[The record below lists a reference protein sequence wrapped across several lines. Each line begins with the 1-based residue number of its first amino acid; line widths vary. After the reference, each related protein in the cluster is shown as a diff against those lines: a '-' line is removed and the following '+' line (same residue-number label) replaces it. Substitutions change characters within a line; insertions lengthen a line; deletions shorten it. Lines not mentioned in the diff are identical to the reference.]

1 MDVARA
7 RVGRAEWEKRVQ
19 RWQDSGLTSKEF
31 AAKLGISAATLAY
44 WKWRL
49 KRERR
54 EAAGD
59 GRQTKAAMPRPRRK
73 RVTAAPERDNSS
85 LVVVQAA
92 PADTRIEIELADGRR
107 LRVPSSF
114 DADALRRIVATL
126 EGGA

>member
-1 MDVARA
+1 M
-7 RVGRAEWEKRVQ
+7 GRAEWEKRVQ

-31 AAKLGISAATLAY
+31 AAELGISAATLAY

-49 KRERR
+49 KRERSGTAG
-54 EAAGD
+54 EA
-59 GRQTKAAMPRPRRK
+59 RKPRPVKPRPRRT
-73 RVTAAPERDNSS
+73 RVTAAPERAGSS
-85 LVVVQAA
+85 LVVVRAA
-92 PADTRIEIELADGRR
+92 STDARIEIELVDGKR